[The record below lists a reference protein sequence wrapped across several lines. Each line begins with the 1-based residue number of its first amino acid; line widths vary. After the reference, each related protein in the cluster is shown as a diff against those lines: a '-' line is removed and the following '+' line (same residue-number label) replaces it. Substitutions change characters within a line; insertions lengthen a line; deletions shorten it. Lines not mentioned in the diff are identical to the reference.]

1 MVQTKQ
7 DVAGWSQMHHWNFEC
22 TQKLSTE
29 AEINTENILWRIIKG
44 KTENEDT
51 REKKEVYLR
60 GRGLSG
66 IQNR

>member
-1 MVQTKQ
+1 
-7 DVAGWSQMHHWNFEC
+7 MHHWNFEC